1 MIPALPVAAIRE
13 AIARD
18 DWAAAEA
25 LLAGHE
31 DELRA
36 AFEDESQ
43 AEARC
48 RESWL
53 QLLAAQRDLIDE
65 LRTARDE
72 AGRALDRLG
81 RDRRGVAAYLQGGG

>member
-1 MIPALPVAAIRE
+1 MIPALPVVAIRE

-18 DWAAAEA
+18 DWATAEA
-25 LLAGHE
+25 LLAEHE
-31 DELRA
+31 AALREA
-36 AFEDESQ
+36 CTHGSV

-48 RESWL
+48 RESWM
-53 QLLAAQRDLIDE
+53 QLLGAQRDLMEE

-81 RDRRGVAAYLQGGG
+81 RDRRGMAAYLQGGG

>member
-1 MIPALPVAAIRE
+1 MTPVLPADAIRA

-18 DWAAAEA
+18 DWATAEA
-25 LLAGHE
+25 LIQEHE
-31 DELRA
+31 QALHA
-36 AFEDESQ
+36 AFAGESP
-43 AEARC
+43 AEAGC

-81 RDRRGVAAYLQGGG
+81 RDRRGVAAYLRGGG